1 MEILV
6 IATDSKELSENTINN
21 IVNLLKQEGATFGKV
36 IELKESDLVEKK
48 KPEIT
53 EYMLSVFCDRVY
65 KIFVGNKWCKS
76 SITAQASLLV
86 SLYIS
91 DRDIREA
98 LGYINRYNNDNKW
111 EILQRH
117 CISRELIQ
125 KFNILL
131 ESLKS

>member
-48 KPEIT
+48 KPEIG
-53 EYMLSVFCDRVY
+53 EYTLGIFCDRVY

-91 DRDIREA
+91 NKDIREA

>member
-53 EYMLSVFCDRVY
+53 EYMLGAFCDRVY

-91 DRDIREA
+91 NRDIREA

>member
-48 KPEIT
+48 KSET
-53 EYMLSVFCDRVY
+53 KLRVLNTFCNNLHNIIVSN
-65 KIFVGNKWCKS
+65 VWCKES
-76 SITAQASLLV
+76 TAAQASFLV
-86 SLYIS
+86 SLYITNK
-91 DRDIREA
+91 DIREA
-98 LGYINRYNNDNKW
+98 LDYINRYNNPDKY
-111 EILQRH
+111 EILQEY
-117 CISRELIQ
+117 SLSKELIG
-125 KFNILL
+125 KTNILL

>member
-48 KPEIT
+48 KPENKLRVLNT
-53 EYMLSVFCDRVY
+53 FCNNLHNIIVSN
-65 KIFVGNKWCKS
+65 VWCKE
-76 SITAQASLLV
+76 SIAAQASFLV
-86 SLYIS
+86 SLYITNK
-91 DRDIREA
+91 DIREA
-98 LGYINRYNNDNKW
+98 LDYINRYNNPDKY
-111 EILQRH
+111 EILQEYSL
-117 CISRELIQ
+117 SRELIG
-125 KFNILL
+125 KTNILL